1 MVLRRTGSG
10 GGGLAKLEMGKDADE
25 TPFSRLLG
33 EVAGRLRGGGRGGG
47 ITDRGEAWTSSP
59 VLVDSS
65 SVAARLRIELDAEGC
80 GLEGIGGGSESD
92 DCTSSSENGLVWSG
106 LVVLCAVEP
115 GRGGIT
121 GFVSFKLCRGLWILV
136 GCEFAL
142 EK

>member
-1 MVLRRTGSG
+1 
-10 GGGLAKLEMGKDADE
+10 MGKEVDE

-47 ITDRGEAWTSSP
+47 ITDRGEAWLSSP
-59 VLVDSS
+59 VLMESS
-65 SVAARLRIELDAEGC
+65 SVVARLRIELDAKGC

-92 DCTSSSENGLVWSG
+92 DCVSSSENGLVCSG

-121 GFVSFKLCRGLWILV
+121 GLVSIKLCRGLWILL